1 MTHLDDA
8 IQQLTERQVLSS
20 EQAELLRDAA
30 GRDSGQLPVRPG
42 PQRPRVE
49 GAEAGR
55 AGAVLEVLGYIG
67 GALLLGAVIF
77 LTASYWD
84 DLDRTGRNLVA
95 VAALVISA
103 GGGLALVLGHFRED
117 VGKVLLALSC
127 YAAGFAYL
135 TLFSDDTLSS
145 DGAFFSEHALSI
157 SSGVVVAASVVGIVL
172 LRAGALLVSGWSG
185 GMLLVTAVITDQ
197 FEGSDSGEVYL
208 AVGFLVVGAVL
219 AVVGFVL
226 SRRLAWSLAGLSSW
240 VSAATW
246 LAAPVQGEWVALI
259 VATLVSGLLLFAFVR
274 TRAYSL
280 AVIGCLVLLTLWP
293 TCLYEIFESALG
305 VATGLIAAGGVL
317 IATVVVMSRLRR
329 VHAGST
335 MSPS

>member
-1 MTHLDDA
+1 MVVGA
-8 IQQLTERQVLSS
+8 G
-20 EQAELLRDAA
+20 AA
-30 GRDSGQLPVRPG
+30 
-42 PQRPRVE
+42 
-49 GAEAGR
+49 R

-103 GGGLALVLGHFRED
+103 GGGLALVLGQLRAD

-135 TLFSDDTLSS
+135 TLFSDHT
-145 DGAFFSEHALSI
+145 FI
-157 SSGVVVAASVVGIVL
+157 TSSGVVVVASTVGAVI

-185 GMLLVTAVITDQ
+185 GMLLVIAVITDR
-197 FEGSDSGEVYL
+197 FESADSSEMYL
-208 AVGFLVVGAVL
+208 AIAFLVVGVVL
-219 AVVGFVL
+219 AAVGFVL
-226 SRRLAWSLAGLSSW
+226 SRTLAWSLAGLSGW
-240 VSAATW
+240 ASASIW
-246 LAAPVQGEWVALI
+246 LAAPVQGEWFALV
-259 VATLVSGLLLFAFVR
+259 VATLVSGLLMFGFVR
-274 TRAYSL
+274 TRAYAL

-293 TCLYEIFESALG
+293 TCLYEIFDSALG
-305 VATGLIAAGGVL
+305 VATGLIAAGAVL

-329 VHAGST
+329 DHAESSV
-335 MSPS
+335 SPS